1 MPGAC
6 LKLTTSVC
14 RQTSVGHI
22 RPVAT
27 RVHNV
32 EEEINLKRFAAVVEG
47 VFFVALFFSTVSAH
61 AITAGI

>member
-1 MPGAC
+1 M
-6 LKLTTSVC
+6 
-14 RQTSVGHI
+14 
-22 RPVAT
+22 AT